1 MLVDTISEYQFIGV
15 MTQDQN
21 GFSYEGSKALFEYYE
36 DFEED
41 IPFDPVAIRCDFT
54 EYENFEAVQKD
65 YKDIRDIDHLQEYTI
80 VIPVRNIDGKTY
92 TDRLLVSAF

>member
-1 MLVDTISEYQFIGV
+1 MLVETVNEYAFRDEMIKH
-15 MTQDQN
+15 
-21 GFSYEGSKALFEYYE
+21 GFSYEGATALFEYYE

-65 YKDIRDIDHLQEYTI
+65 YKDIETLDQLRDNTI
-80 VIPVRNIDGKTY
+80 VLEVPDTKK
-92 TDRLLVSAF
+92 LVIMGY

>member
-1 MLVDTISEYQFIGV
+1 MLVDTINEYKFSDEMIKH
-15 MTQDQN
+15 

-36 DFEED
+36 EFEEY

-65 YKDIRDIDHLQEYTI
+65 YKDIETLDQLRDNTI
-80 VIPVRNIDGKTY
+80 VLEVPDTKK
-92 TDRLLVSAF
+92 LVIMGY